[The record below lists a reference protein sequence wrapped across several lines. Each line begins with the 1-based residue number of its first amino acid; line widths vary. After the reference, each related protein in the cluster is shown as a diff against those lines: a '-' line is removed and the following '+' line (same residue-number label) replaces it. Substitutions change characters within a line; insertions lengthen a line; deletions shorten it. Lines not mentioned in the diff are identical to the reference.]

1 MDITMTVGTR
11 DRALSGSFSA
21 FAGVSGIRGQR
32 GTPAAGYGWLAARP
46 VAPPTHVTTVQFRCP
61 ALIGTDVPVL
71 DRMRSSA
78 PEP

>member
-11 DRALSGSFSA
+11 GLALSGSFSA
-21 FAGVSGIRGQR
+21 FAGMSGIRG
-32 GTPAAGYGWLAARP
+32 GWGKPAAGHRWPAARRT
-46 VAPPTHVTTVQFRCP
+46 APTRVTTVRFRRP
-61 ALIGTDVPVL
+61 APIGTGVPVL